1 MIEVSNITQNASE
14 RRALMEDE
22 LQRCLSVLRT
32 EYQPQKVLL
41 FGSMVEGNTGEWS
54 DLDLVIIKE
63 TNQRFL
69 DRIKEVIQI
78 LHPRIGMDILVYT
91 PEEFEHLSGDRAFL
105 RREIVEKGKVLYER
119 HK

>member
-1 MIEVSNITQNASE
+1 MINNTKTVDNASE

-32 EYQPQKVLL
+32 NYQPQKVLL
-41 FGSMVEGNTGEWS
+41 FGSMADGNTGEWS

-78 LHPRIGMDILVYT
+78 LQPRIGMDILVYT
-91 PEEFEHLSGDRAFL
+91 PDEFEHLSRERAFL

-119 HK
+119 HI